1 MLNRFLFVC
10 AGLALWLACAK
21 GDARAEATPPA
32 SKAIAKSPAQD
43 PPAGETVP
51 APPQSPPSASSPLT
65 PLAEG
70 KRIRITKLYEI
81 KPLEIVVP
89 PDVKL
94 KMTFMDSDDIL
105 PRANLLGGVLA
116 IEVLRPEEGF
126 STFADDMKMQA
137 RSGNVTFVRAY
148 EDEGGYL
155 LLQKYQKTAAGALF
169 GVFVSR
175 PRLKVTCRQF
185 DMKSL
190 ADAELAASVCLTLR
204 AAARK

>member
-32 SKAIAKSPAQD
+32 SKAIAKSPAQA

-51 APPQSPPSASSPLT
+51 APPQDPPSASSPLT

-105 PRANLLGGVLA
+105 PRANLIGGGLA

-126 STFADDMKMQA
+126 STFADDMKMH
-137 RSGNVTFVRAY
+137 RSGNATFVRAY

-155 LLQKYQKTAAGALF
+155 LLQKYQKTAAGAVF
-169 GVFVSR
+169 GIFVSR
-175 PRLKVTCRQF
+175 PQLKVTCRQF

-190 ADAELAASVCLTLR
+190 ADAELAASVCLSLR
-204 AAARK
+204 SAPKK